1 MTRNQTYEG
10 LQQKVKELEKQVFDH
25 KQVQDELQKSEKK
38 YRLIS
43 ESTSDLIAITTFNLK
58 PKYTYVSPSHKL
70 IMGYEPEELIG
81 KSGLKYI
88 HPTDRK
94 KLLPLLE
101 KYIRSKT
108 KKRFAGNDLNISET
122 IDFRAKVKTG
132 NWCYLQST
140 VNIIGNEL
148 LFISKDITEQKRA
161 EEKLKNSEE
170 RYKILCENAPIGIYY
185 SDFYG
190 KFLYGNKKAEKIISH
205 KRDEL
210 IGKSFLKLKLLNP
223 KYLGKAVKLLAL
235 NKLGKSTGPDD
246 FTLIKK
252 NGSKVTVEINTEVIT
267 IKGKKAVLGMVQDI
281 TDRKKT
287 EDSLRENEQRY
298 ALATAAAKVGVWD
311 WNTQT
316 QEFYLDP
323 NVKAILGYSD
333 EEIPNDLDV
342 WSTYVH
348 PDDNQPVME
357 AFQAHMEGK
366 TPEFVFEHRML
377 HKDGSIRWIMA
388 RGTAIRDAQGNVMRV
403 MGTDTDITKRKQ
415 AEVALQEAHDEL
427 EQRVAERTVELSKTN
442 QQLMQEIQEHK
453 RTEKALKQKIAELN
467 SFLNN
472 LPDMAWLKDTKSCF
486 IAVNNTFSK
495 AVGMEPNSLIN
506 QTCEVCFGTKEV
518 KKFRK
523 DDLIV
528 MKSKRQV
535 IIEEEILDLQ
545 KNKIWLET
553 IKSPIIND
561 TGKVI
566 GTVGVSRDISLR
578 KKTEEALR
586 ESEEKYRTLF
596 DSAADLIGVVDTKGN
611 VLELNRMFEKESNY
625 KRKEMI
631 GKNIFKSRLVTE
643 ASAAKMLHYMKK
655 MLMGRKWPILEVDG
669 IRKDGAIIPF
679 ELRAVPIKKGDQ
691 IVAVQAILRN
701 ISERKKAEIALKKR
715 TKELKY
721 KTQSLEEVNTA
732 LNVLLEKRDADKSE
746 LEEKIVVNIKELI
759 MPYLEKLKKSQ
770 INTLQK
776 SYLDVLESNLIEITS
791 PFYHTLSS
799 SYSNLT
805 PKEMQVA
812 DLVKQGKT
820 SKEIAE
826 LLYSS
831 KRAIEFHRNNLR
843 NKLGLS
849 NKKTNLRS
857 HLLSLP

>member
-1 MTRNQTYEG
+1 
-10 LQQKVKELEKQVFDH
+10 
-25 KQVQDELQKSEKK
+25 
-38 YRLIS
+38 
-43 ESTSDLIAITTFNLK
+43 
-58 PKYTYVSPSHKL
+58 
-70 IMGYEPEELIG
+70 
-81 KSGLKYI
+81 
-88 HPTDRK
+88 
-94 KLLPLLE
+94 
-101 KYIRSKT
+101 
-108 KKRFAGNDLNISET
+108 
-122 IDFRAKVKTG
+122 
-132 NWCYLQST
+132 
-140 VNIIGNEL
+140 
-148 LFISKDITEQKRA
+148 
-161 EEKLKNSEE
+161 
-170 RYKILCENAPIGIYY
+170 
-185 SDFYG
+185 
-190 KFLYGNKKAEKIISH
+190 
-205 KRDEL
+205 
-210 IGKSFLKLKLLNP
+210 
-223 KYLGKAVKLLAL
+223 
-235 NKLGKSTGPDD
+235 
-246 FTLIKK
+246 
-252 NGSKVTVEINTEVIT
+252 
-267 IKGKKAVLGMVQDI
+267 
-281 TDRKKT
+281 
-287 EDSLRENEQRY
+287 
-298 ALATAAAKVGVWD
+298 
-311 WNTQT
+311 
-316 QEFYLDP
+316 
-323 NVKAILGYSD
+323 
-333 EEIPNDLDV
+333 
-342 WSTYVH
+342 
-348 PDDNQPVME
+348 
-357 AFQAHMEGK
+357 
-366 TPEFVFEHRML
+366 
-377 HKDGSIRWIMA
+377 
-388 RGTAIRDAQGNVMRV
+388 
-403 MGTDTDITKRKQ
+403 
-415 AEVALQEAHDEL
+415 
-427 EQRVAERTVELSKTN
+427 
-442 QQLMQEIQEHK
+442 
-453 RTEKALKQKIAELN
+453 
-467 SFLNN
+467 
-472 LPDMAWLKDTKSCF
+472 
-486 IAVNNTFSK
+486 
-495 AVGMEPNSLIN
+495 
-506 QTCEVCFGTKEV
+506 
-518 KKFRK
+518 
-523 DDLIV
+523 
-528 MKSKRQV
+528 
-535 IIEEEILDLQ
+535 
-545 KNKIWLET
+545 

-643 ASAAKMLHYMKK
+643 ASAAKMLHYLKK

-746 LEEKIVVNIKELI
+746 LEEKIVVNLKELI